1 MLRFLLPT
9 VCHFV
14 LTPFLRISYLVSRI
28 SYLQNIKKTHNLSHA
43 FYAYAI
49 ELSASLLVHH
59 FFFSTNIDKMK
70 FVFFKCYFNRTTIN

>member
-9 VCHFV
+9 VWHMV
-14 LTPFLRISYLVSRI
+14 LTTFLRI

-70 FVFFKCYFNRTTIN
+70 FVFFKCYLNRTTIN

>member
-9 VCHFV
+9 VWHFV
-14 LTPFLRISYLVSRI
+14 LTAFLYISSYLVS
-28 SYLQNIKKTHNLSHA
+28 SKHKKTHNLSHA
-43 FYAYAI
+43 FYVYAI

-59 FFFSTNIDKMK
+59 FFFSTNIDKMQ